1 MLHMYGLISALEY
14 STSNQIAFEKL
25 YLDSEPQEQMLL
37 RSTIAEA
44 LKDCPNIISM
54 NGPDWILCTLASY
67 HKPEDDTMR
76 VYSGIMRHLED
87 FSIGLLTDDI
97 KWKEMNEIAD
107 CCLVGISFFRKYI
120 EIKHQRKALPSP
132 DYYVKAGAMAFLRLG
147 FENIGSDFNGWTS
160 FISKEMTI

>member
-1 MLHMYGLISALEY
+1 MYGLIKELY
-14 STSNQIAFEKL
+14 TPTNQEAFEKL

-44 LKDCPNIISM
+44 LKDCPRILTSH
-54 NGPDWILCTLASY
+54 GSDWILCTLASY
-67 HKPEDDTMR
+67 HKTEDDTMR

-107 CCLVGISFFRKYI
+107 CCLVGVSFFGKYL
-120 EIKHQRKALPSP
+120 EVKHKRKAAPSVE
-132 DYYVKAGAMAFLRLG
+132 YYSQAGAIAFDKLG
-147 FENIGSDFNGWTS
+147 FETIAKDFSGWVNFLEREFTLS
-160 FISKEMTI
+160 